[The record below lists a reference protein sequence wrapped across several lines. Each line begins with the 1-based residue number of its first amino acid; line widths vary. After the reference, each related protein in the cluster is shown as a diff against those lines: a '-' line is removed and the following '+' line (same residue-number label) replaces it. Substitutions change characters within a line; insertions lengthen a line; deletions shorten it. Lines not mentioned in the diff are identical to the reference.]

1 MKRLAAGVLTLAIAT
16 GLSATVH
23 AAPAAR
29 PLAANGEAS
38 GEITSATALNYSD
51 GSRSQLF
58 SLQLA
63 AGQAVSLKLDGPLNG
78 TLAVFHRDMLVGRTE
93 CGCENGAQLSVR
105 ADKAG
110 QYLVAVS
117 GADPRAFGPF
127 HLSATPI
134 VAYDGKPLAAGQRIT
149 DWLNGERQTYTLQ
162 VDKPGLYTL
171 NLESD
176 AFDARLELSGNGVSL
191 EDDDGGNGTN
201 ARLVA
206 PLQPGSYT
214 LTAAAF
220 SQSSGAFYL
229 GVEQADFP
237 EGLVFADGSALPLE
251 GQASGFVGA
260 DETRSFV
267 FSLPDRRRVQ
277 FDASSRD
284 IDPLLSLQGAD
295 ITLSDD
301 DGGGGVNARLSQVL
315 DPGEYNISVRSVN
328 GRGGIFQIATGT
340 APAPDADPPGA
351 GDRPRGER
359 PAQPGAAQPLYAG
372 DSAQGPL
379 HDRHDRQQRP
389 GRHGHADARRPGG
402 RLAGRQRHQPGSAA
416 GSRTGGRPLRADGAQ
431 LRPGRD
437 RRLPAAGAP
446 PVRHRGATRR
456 GAGRLATAGLRHR
469 SGRERRPA
477 CGFPA
482 AADFPAGT
490 RAYSTPPRAR
500 RPAR

>member
-1 MKRLAAGVLTLAIAT
+1 MLTLAIAT
-16 GLSATVH
+16 GLGAPVH

-29 PLAANGEAS
+29 PLTSNGEVS

-127 HLSATPI
+127 QLSATPI

-149 DWLNGERQTYTLQ
+149 DWLVDERQTYTLQ

-171 NLESD
+171 NMESD
-176 AFDARLELSGNGVSL
+176 AFDARLELAGNGISL

-220 SQSSGAFYL
+220 SRSGGAFYL

-237 EGLVFADGSALPLE
+237 EGLVFEDGSALPLE
-251 GQASGFVGA
+251 GLASGFVGA
-260 DETRSFV
+260 DGTRSFV
-267 FSLPDRRRVQ
+267 FSLPERRRVQ

-284 IDPLLSLQGAD
+284 IDPVLSLQGAD
-295 ITLSDD
+295 IALSDD

-315 DPGEYNISVRSVN
+315 DPGEYNVSVRSVN

-340 APAPDADPPGA
+340 APAPDGPTRPVLAIGREVA
-351 GDRPRGER
+351 G
-359 PAQPGAAQPLYAG
+359 
-372 DSAQGPL
+372 
-379 HDRHDRQQRP
+379 
-389 GRHGHADARRPGG
+389 
-402 RLAGRQRHQPGSAA
+402 
-416 GSRTGGRPLRADGAQ
+416 Q
-431 LRPGRD
+431 LSP
-437 RRLPAAGAP
+437 
-446 PVRHRGATRR
+446 
-456 GAGRLATAGLRHR
+456 GLRNLYTLDIPR
-469 SGRERRPA
+469 KGRYAIAMTGSNGLDGMVTLMRDGQEVASQDDSDTSLDPLLEVELDAGHYVLMAHSFDPSATGAYRLLVRR
-477 CGFPA
+477 
-482 AADFPAGT
+482 
-490 RAYSTPPRAR
+490 R
-500 RPAR
+500 

>member
-1 MKRLAAGVLTLAIAT
+1 VKRLAAGLLTLAIAT

-237 EGLVFADGSALPLE
+237 EGLVFADGSTLPLE

-340 APAPDADPPGA
+340 APAPDGPT
-351 GDRPRGER
+351 R
-359 PAQPGAAQPLYAG
+359 PALAIGRETSGQLSPGLRNLYTLEIPRKGRYTIAMTGSNGLDGMVTLMRDGQEVASQDDSDTSLDPLLEVELDAG
-372 DSAQGPL
+372 HYVLMAHSFD
-379 HDRHDRQQRP
+379 
-389 GRHGHADARRPGG
+389 
-402 RLAGRQRHQPGSAA
+402 
-416 GSRTGGRPLRADGAQ
+416 
-431 LRPGRD
+431 
-437 RRLPAAGAP
+437 PAATGAYRLL
-446 PVRHRGATRR
+446 VRRR
-456 GAGRLATAGLRHR
+456 
-469 SGRERRPA
+469 
-477 CGFPA
+477 
-482 AADFPAGT
+482 
-490 RAYSTPPRAR
+490 
-500 RPAR
+500 